1 MAIESSLSSYQRRE
15 AKKAKF
21 GEEGGP
27 RPQTATQ
34 FAPRALKVKT
44 EEVDFATRMKMMSG
58 KAAPKRGLMTKVKKE
73 VKDEPLSSDDE
84 EEERRKERRR
94 KKKKKKRHS
103 SSSEGSEAE
112 DKRITR
118 KAKKKLGLSDSEE
131 EVELTLRERDA
142 RTVVATQLSHKIRER
157 DLKDFFSSVG
167 DVRKV
172 KLVRDEI
179 HKTQGLAYVEFK
191 HVQSVPLA
199 MGLTGQRV
207 LERAIV
213 VHHSQGDKNRHS
225 EMLEQARKNLMKK
238 GTGPYKVKVSN
249 LHPTVTEEQLKMISE
264 PFGRIEKVTKEYRRL
279 TYDTNR

>member
-1 MAIESSLSSYQRRE
+1 M
-15 AKKAKF
+15 
-21 GEEGGP
+21 G
-27 RPQTATQ
+27 
-34 FAPRALKVKT
+34 
-44 EEVDFATRMKMMSG
+44 
-58 KAAPKRGLMTKVKKE
+58 
-73 VKDEPLSSDDE
+73 
-84 EEERRKERRR
+84 
-94 KKKKKKRHS
+94 
-103 SSSEGSEAE
+103 
-112 DKRITR
+112 
-118 KAKKKLGLSDSEE
+118 
-131 EVELTLRERDA
+131 
-142 RTVVATQLSHKIRER
+142 SHKIRER

-264 PFGRIEKVTKEYRRL
+264 PFGRIEKVMIIKDGFTGLSSGSGFVTFIDTEDGQDAIKHSSQFRTRR
-279 TYDTNR
+279 TNSETGLHCRRQSGTGAR